1 MKIKLPVVL
10 RSTYERETS
19 ELVSDIKVLE
29 GVKDASDKKIES
41 LKLDFQE
48 LKDSSYFTVRE
59 KNREIEELK
68 LQLEE
73 RDKQIK
79 GMEWCIQERDKEL
92 DKVKAFNMDLYK
104 KVERATE
111 MQRQVKE
118 KIDIAFNIDVIEK
131 ERTEHGAI
139 RTITAHD
146 IKKLLKGEDLV
157 EIYTKIAL
165 MV

>member
-41 LKLDFQE
+41 LKSDLQE

-59 KNREIEELK
+59 KDREIDKLK
-68 LQLEE
+68 LEIE
-73 RDKQIK
+73 KRDKQIK

-92 DKVKAFNMDLYK
+92 DKVKAFNMELYK
-104 KVERATE
+104 KVELAGE
-111 MQRQVKE
+111 MYRQFKDKVDKACE
-118 KIDIAFNIDVIEK
+118 IEFV
-131 ERTEHGAI
+131 T
-139 RTITAHD
+139 RTITHED
-146 IKKLLKGEDLV
+146 IKKFMKVEDIIQL
-157 EIYTKIAL
+157 YTLIGIAGK
-165 MV
+165 

>member
-10 RSTYERETS
+10 RSTYERETR

-59 KNREIEELK
+59 KDREIEELK
-68 LQLEE
+68 LELEK
-73 RDKQIK
+73 RDKEIK
-79 GMEWCIQERDKEL
+79 KLKWCIQERDKEL

-104 KVERATE
+104 KVELAGE
-111 MQRQVKE
+111 MYRQFKDKVDKACE
-118 KIDIAFNIDVIEK
+118 IEFVT
-131 ERTEHGAI
+131 RI
-139 RTITAHD
+139 ITHED
-146 IKKLLKGEDLV
+146 IKKFMKVEDIIQL
-157 EIYTKIAL
+157 YTLIGIAGK
-165 MV
+165 

>member
-19 ELVSDIKVLE
+19 ELVSDINVLE
-29 GVKDASDKKIES
+29 GVKDAADKKIEN

-59 KNREIEELK
+59 KDREIEELK
-68 LQLEE
+68 LELEK

-92 DKVKAFNMDLYK
+92 DKVKAFNMNLYK
-104 KVERATE
+104 KVELAGE
-111 MQRQVKE
+111 MYRQFKDKVDKACE
-118 KIDIAFNIDVIEK
+118 IEFV
-131 ERTEHGAI
+131 T
-139 RTITAHD
+139 RTITHED
-146 IKKLLKGEDLV
+146 IKKFMKVEDIIQL
-157 EIYTKIAL
+157 YTLIGIAGK
-165 MV
+165 

>member
-10 RSTYERETS
+10 RSTYERETN
-19 ELVSDIKVLE
+19 ELVKDIKVQE
-29 GVKDASDKKIES
+29 SAKTAADKKIES
-41 LKLDFQE
+41 LKSDLQE
-48 LKDSSYFTVRE
+48 LKDLSYLTVKE
-59 KNREIEELK
+59 KNSEIESLK
-68 LQLEE
+68 LEIE
-73 RDKQIK
+73 KRDNQIK

-104 KVERATE
+104 KVELAGE

-157 EIYTKIAL
+157 EIYTKLAL